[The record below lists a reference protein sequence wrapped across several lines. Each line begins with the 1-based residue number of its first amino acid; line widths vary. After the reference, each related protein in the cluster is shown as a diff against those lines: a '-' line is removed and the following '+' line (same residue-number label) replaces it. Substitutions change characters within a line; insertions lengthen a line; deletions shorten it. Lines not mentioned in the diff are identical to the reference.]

1 MLAKSNRYEINKV
14 QIGKLFFLLLFT
26 IHCSLLKIKTPLDK
40 KNSESNRICFW
51 NINQSKLNLD
61 SPILFSFI
69 SSCDIISFIEVN
81 KAETNSVSVFET
93 LTEKKGEPYICM
105 ENSPKQKENF
115 IQEKYIICVKSEI
128 SSDIEKI
135 EYEDINPSFTNA
147 PPLFLLNIYEKKILV
162 VPFHAR
168 PGNKKDLLDFNSVV
182 DFAYKNFS
190 DRRIFFGGDFNT
202 DSVFH
207 KLEFL
212 LTIPFYL
219 ILEEM
224 VSQSTTLSNQ
234 KNDVIFS
241 DPRTVK
247 NCKADVWRLHDI
259 FPDKIKRDEL
269 EKISDHLPVS
279 VDCIL
284 K

>member
-1 MLAKSNRYEINKV
+1 MLAKSNRYELSKV
-14 QIGKLFFLLLFT
+14 MMGRFILFLLFT

-40 KNSESNRICFW
+40 KNSESYRICFW
-51 NINQSKLNLD
+51 NINQSKLKLD

-115 IQEKYIICVKSEI
+115 IPEKYIICVKSEV

-135 EYEDINPSFTNA
+135 EYEDINPSFANA

-162 VPFHAR
+162 VPYHAR

-202 DSVFH
+202 DSVFQ
-207 KLEFL
+207 KIEFL

-224 VSQSTTLSNQ
+224 VSEPTTLSNQ

-241 DPRTVK
+241 DPRTAK

-259 FPDKIKRDEL
+259 FPDKINRNEL

-279 VDCIL
+279 VDCFL

>member
-135 EYEDINPSFTNA
+135 EYEDINPSFMNA

-168 PGNKKDLLDFNSVV
+168 PGNKKDLLNFNSVV